1 MGFATPAFGQN
12 EEKSLLAS
20 AQHRIR
26 TDGAAMQANIRGT
39 PTSMGRVAIGLG
51 MAAAGVAM
59 LLIEPAQPRQPTAV
73 SADTLS
79 QEAVQFIAGTCN
91 AAPISCEFID
101 RALAVEPDLRVSETR
116 GVLSGRDCG
125 AGVGI
130 DAATSADRTVYA
142 GPLPPFEER
151 NLGLK
156 IGGAALAIGG
166 ALFAALWSD
175 VPVVSSMHVG
185 PTSRGGLQLGSSVGF

>member
-1 MGFATPAFGQN
+1 
-12 EEKSLLAS
+12 
-20 AQHRIR
+20 
-26 TDGAAMQANIRGT
+26 
-39 PTSMGRVAIGLG
+39 MGRVAIGLG

-79 QEAVQFIAGTCN
+79 QEAVQFITGGTCN
-91 AAPISCEFID
+91 SVPISSEFTD
-101 RALAVEPDLRVSETR
+101 RALAVEPDLRVSEAR
-116 GVLSGRDCG
+116 GVLSGGIAG

-130 DAATSADRTVYA
+130 DAATNAGRAVYA
-142 GPLPPFEER
+142 GPLLPFEER

-175 VPVVSSMHVG
+175 VPVVSSMRVG